1 MRATDPRAVRR
12 LGMAV
17 LAGSA
22 LMASPVRGQES
33 VSVSLAAALRLRVE
47 GWSNFGFDPDQDDT
61 FLLSRILFGTDLRLG
76 DHFRVYVQARSSLST
91 PRDLPGGRR
100 SIDADDLGLQN
111 AFLDVVL
118 PLGEDYRLTARGGRQ
133 EMSFGKQRLVSPL
146 DWANTQRTF
155 DGARAILEAKG
166 VTAQGYWARKVN
178 VRKSD
183 FNVSDDESDFFGV
196 YVTDSLVAGSLGL
209 DVYWLALVRDSAAFN
224 GTSGKENRQTIGARV
239 GGALAGA
246 RLHYDVEAAFQ
257 FGALAGKDISAF
269 MVGSQATY
277 AFTRAPVRPR
287 VLVGFDYGSGDANP
301 GGEVGTFNQL
311 FPLGH
316 AFLGY
321 ADVVGRQNVISPSIG
336 VGLEPVRGLNIA
348 IRGYRFWRA
357 SLHDALYNA
366 GGAVVRAPGDGESR
380 SVGSE
385 LDFTTAYR
393 FGGHL
398 TALVGYSRFFAGRFV
413 EETGP
418 SDDTGFL
425 YASLTARLSN

>member
-1 MRATDPRAVRR
+1 
-12 LGMAV
+12 
-17 LAGSA
+17 
-22 LMASPVRGQES
+22 MASPVRGQES
-33 VSVSLAAALRLRVE
+33 VSVGLAAELRLRVE
-47 GWSNFGFDPDQDDT
+47 SWSNFGFRPDQDDV
-61 FLLSRILFGTDLRLG
+61 FLLGRLLLGADLRLG
-76 DHFRVYVQARSSLST
+76 DRFRAYLQARSSLST
-91 PRDLPGGRR
+91 ERDLPGGRR
-100 SIDADDLGLQN
+100 PIDADDLGVQN
-111 AFLDVVL
+111 AFLDVTL
-118 PLGEDYRLTARGGRQ
+118 PIGADSRITARGGRQ
-133 EMSFGKQRLVSPL
+133 ELSFGKQRLVSPL

-166 VTAQGYWARKVN
+166 VTVQGYWARKVN
-178 VRKSD
+178 VRKSEL
-183 FNVSDDESDFFGV
+183 NVSDDQSDFFGV

-246 RLHYDVEAAFQ
+246 RLLYDVEAAVQ
-257 FGALAGKDISAF
+257 FGALGGEDISAF

-277 AFTRAPVRPR
+277 TFTRVPVRPR
-287 VLVGFDYGSGDANP
+287 VLVGFDYGSGDANA
-301 GGEVGTFNQL
+301 GGDVGTFNQL

-321 ADVVGRQNVISPSIG
+321 ADVVGRQNVISPSVG
-336 VGLEPVRGLNIA
+336 AGLEPLRGLNVA

-366 GGAVVRAPGDGESR
+366 GGAVVRAPGESASR

-385 LDFTTAYR
+385 LDFTAAYR
-393 FGGHL
+393 LGGHL
-398 TALVGYSRFFAGRFV
+398 TGLVGYSRFFAGRFI

-425 YASLTARLSN
+425 YASLTARLWN

>member
-1 MRATDPRAVRR
+1 
-12 LGMAV
+12 
-17 LAGSA
+17 
-22 LMASPVRGQES
+22 MASPVRGQES
-33 VSVSLAAALRLRVE
+33 VSAGLAAELRLRVE
-47 GWSNFGFDPDQDDT
+47 SWSNFGFRPDQDDV
-61 FLLSRILFGTDLRLG
+61 FLLGRLLLGADLHLR
-76 DHFRVYVQARSSLST
+76 DHLRVYLQARSSLST
-91 PRDLPGGRR
+91 ERDLPGGRR
-100 SIDADDLGLQN
+100 PIDADDLGLQN
-111 AFLDVVL
+111 TFLDVML
-118 PLGEDYRLTARGGRQ
+118 PIGADSRITARGGRQ
-133 EMSFGKQRLVSPL
+133 ELSFGKQRLVSPL

-166 VTAQGYWARKVN
+166 LTVQGYWARKVN

-196 YVTDSLVAGSLGL
+196 YVTDSPVAHSLGF

-246 RLHYDVEAAFQ
+246 RLHYDVEAAVQ
-257 FGALAGKDISAF
+257 FGALGGEDISAF

-277 AFTRAPVRPR
+277 TFTRVPVRPR
-287 VLVGFDYGSGDANP
+287 VLVGFDYGSGDATP
-301 GGEVGTFNQL
+301 GGKVGTFNQL

-336 VGLEPVRGLNIA
+336 VGLEPVRGLNVA
-348 IRGYRFWRA
+348 VRGYRFWRA

-366 GGAVVRAPGDGESR
+366 GGVVVRAPGEGASR

-398 TALVGYSRFFAGRFV
+398 TGLIGYSRFFAGRFI

-418 SDDTGFL
+418 SEDTGFL

>member
-1 MRATDPRAVRR
+1 
-12 LGMAV
+12 MAA
-17 LAGSA
+17 LAAGAFLTST
-22 LMASPVRGQES
+22 SPLRGQPT
-33 VSVSLAAALRLRVE
+33 VSVGLAAELRLRTE
-47 GWSNFGFDPDQDDT
+47 SWSSFGFRPDQDDV
-61 FLLSRILFGTDLRLG
+61 FLLGRLLLGADLRLG
-76 DHFRVYVQARSSLST
+76 DHFRAYLQARSSLST
-91 PRDLPGGRR
+91 ERDLPGGRR
-100 SIDADDLGLQN
+100 PIDADDLGLQN
-111 AFLDVVL
+111 AFLDVML
-118 PLGEDYRLTARGGRQ
+118 PIGADWRITARGGRQ
-133 EMSFGKQRLVSPL
+133 ELSFGNQRLVSPL

-166 VTAQGYWARKVN
+166 LTVQGYWARKVN
-178 VRKSD
+178 IRKSER
-183 FNVSDDESDFFGV
+183 NVSDDRSDFFGV
-196 YVTDSLVAGSLGL
+196 YVTDSLVAGSLGF

-246 RLHYDVEAAFQ
+246 RLLYDVEAAAQ
-257 FGALAGKDISAF
+257 FGALGGEDVSAF

-277 AFTRAPVRPR
+277 TFTRVPVRPR
-287 VLVGFDYGSGDANP
+287 VLVGFDYGSGDANA
-301 GGEVGTFNQL
+301 GGDVGTFNQL

-321 ADVVGRQNVISPSIG
+321 ADVVGRQNVISPSVG
-336 VGLEPVRGLNIA
+336 VGLEPLRGLNIA
-348 IRGYRFWRA
+348 FRGYRFWRA
-357 SLHDALYNA
+357 SLNDALYNA
-366 GGAVVRAPGDGESR
+366 GGAVVRTPVEGASR

-398 TALVGYSRFFAGRFV
+398 TGLVGYSRFFAGRFI

-425 YASLTARLSN
+425 YASLTARLWN

>member
-1 MRATDPRAVRR
+1 
-12 LGMAV
+12 
-17 LAGSA
+17 
-22 LMASPVRGQES
+22 VRGQES
-33 VSVSLAAALRLRVE
+33 VSVGLAAELRLRVDS
-47 GWSNFGFDPDQDDT
+47 WSNFGFRPDQDDV
-61 FLLSRILFGTDLRLG
+61 FLLGRLLLGADLHLG
-76 DHFRVYVQARSSLST
+76 DHLRVYLQARSSLST
-91 PRDLPGGRR
+91 ERDLPGGRR
-100 SIDADDLGLQN
+100 PIDADDLGVQN
-111 AFLDVVL
+111 AFLDVML
-118 PLGEDYRLTARGGRQ
+118 PIGADARLTARGGRQ
-133 EMSFGKQRLVSPL
+133 ELSFGKQRLVSPL

-166 VTAQGYWARKVN
+166 LTVQGYWARKVN

-196 YVTDSLVAGSLGL
+196 YVTNSLVAGSLEL

-224 GTSGKENRQTIGARV
+224 GTSGKENRQTIGVRV
-239 GGALAGA
+239 GGVLADA
-246 RLHYDVEAAFQ
+246 RLHYDVEVAFQ
-257 FGALAGKDISAF
+257 FGALAGEDISAF

-277 AFTRAPVRPR
+277 TFTRAPVRPR
-287 VLVGFDYGSGDANP
+287 VLVGFDYGSGDASP

-321 ADVVGRQNVISPSIG
+321 ADVVGRQNVISPSVG
-336 VGLEPVRGLNIA
+336 VGLEPVRGLNVA

-357 SLHDALYNA
+357 SPQDALYNA
-366 GGAVVRAPGDGESR
+366 GGAVLRAAGEGASR

-393 FGGHL
+393 FGGHF
-398 TALVGYSRFFAGRFV
+398 TGLVGYSRFFAGRFI

-418 SDDTGFL
+418 SEDTGFL